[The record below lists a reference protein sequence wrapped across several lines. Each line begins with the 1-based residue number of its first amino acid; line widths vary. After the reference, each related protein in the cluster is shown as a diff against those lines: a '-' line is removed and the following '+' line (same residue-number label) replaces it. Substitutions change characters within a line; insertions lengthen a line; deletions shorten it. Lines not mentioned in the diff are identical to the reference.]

1 MRLAPRE
8 PQGSLT
14 VGTEGRGGGLQGE
27 EGWSAIPGLKTGRQ
41 PPGKEHRQ
49 LREGGQETE
58 AVPSPGAL
66 AQGACLTSDLQEG
79 RIIISVV
86 LNP

>member
-49 LREGGQETE
+49 PREGGQDRSRSL
-58 AVPSPGAL
+58 PWSLSP
-66 AQGACLTSDLQEG
+66 GACLTSDLQEG